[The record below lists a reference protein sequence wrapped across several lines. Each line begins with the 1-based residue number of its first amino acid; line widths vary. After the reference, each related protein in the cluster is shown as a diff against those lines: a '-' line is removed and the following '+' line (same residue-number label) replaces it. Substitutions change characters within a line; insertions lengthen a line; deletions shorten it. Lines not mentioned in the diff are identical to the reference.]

1 VRLGGRIKKGGRL
14 MLKTL
19 SRAFVLSLAI
29 ASIALAQPAA
39 AGGRSATETITINN
53 QVTLISPTTVLVVV
67 SFSCTPYGF
76 GGSTPGVDATGFVS
90 AQVFQT
96 DLPAS
101 GFGSSGAV
109 PCDGHARDVQIVVTG
124 GPFHLGLAQVTASG
138 CNFDC
143 DTDSRQARVVSP

>member
-1 VRLGGRIKKGGRL
+1 
-14 MLKTL
+14 MLKSL
-19 SRAFVLSLAI
+19 SRALVLSLAI
-29 ASIALAQPAA
+29 ASVAIVQPAA

-53 QVTLISPTTVLVVV
+53 QVTLLSPTTVLVVV
-67 SFSCTPYGF
+67 SFSCTAYGF

-101 GFGSSGAV
+101 GFGSSPAV

-124 GPFHLGLAQVTASG
+124 GPFHLGQALVEATG
-138 CNFDC
+138 CNFNC
-143 DTDSRQARVVSP
+143 DTDAREARVVSP